1 MNSKEMRQA
10 FIGSLAERLNG
21 LMDAAGITIG
31 ELARASGLSYS
42 TIENLRTGKAE
53 PGATVPIIL
62 ADYFAVPL
70 DYLCGRMDEE
80 TSRAVLEDYPRRF
93 MEVRRMEYEAYMLAR
108 KKVVLSSGFESPWP
122 YNLYEDVVGDTAQ
135 SLLREDQ
142 IAGMERAVSSLTD
155 RERESVYAYFRD
167 GISYEKIARRW
178 DVTTERAR
186 QICAKAERKLR
197 HPARKNLFV
206 NGYHPELDE
215 AERELAARRCEIEL
229 TRAGLNAEMAGLD
242 EYRAQIGLLRGK
254 LEGLAA
260 WDEERRKLPDAEA
273 PSLNFPVEEMELSV
287 RAYNVLSRAGIKT
300 LGQIIEADSEGRL
313 WCIRNMGRKSY
324 AEVLGKVR
332 ELLHLGETDPITV
345 KGDRA

>member
-1 MNSKEMRQA
+1 M
-10 FIGSLAERLNG
+10 
-21 LMDAAGITIG
+21 
-31 ELARASGLSYS
+31 
-42 TIENLRTGKAE
+42 
-53 PGATVPIIL
+53 PIIL

-93 MEVRRMEYEAYMLAR
+93 MEVRRMEYEAYMLSR
-108 KKVVLSSGFESPWP
+108 KKVALSSGFESPWP

-155 RERESVYAYFRD
+155 REQESVYAYFRD
-167 GISYEKIARRW
+167 GLSYEKIAKRW
-178 DVTTERAR
+178 NVTTERAR

-206 NGYHPELDE
+206 NGYNPELDE

-254 LEGLAA
+254 LDGLAA

-273 PSLNFPVEEMELSV
+273 PSLDYPVEEMELSV

-300 LGQIIEADSEGRL
+300 LGQIIEAESEGQL
-313 WCIRNMGRKSY
+313 WCIRNMGKKSY

-332 ELLHLGETDPITV
+332 ELLRLGETDPITT